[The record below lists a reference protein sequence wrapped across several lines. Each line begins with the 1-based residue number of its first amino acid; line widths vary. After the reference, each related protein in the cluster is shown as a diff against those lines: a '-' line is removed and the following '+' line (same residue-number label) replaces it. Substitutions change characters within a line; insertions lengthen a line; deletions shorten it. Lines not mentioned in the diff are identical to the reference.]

1 MDVHDILQRL
11 KGHSCSQDK
20 VKFTPHDAVSHLLN
34 PTPTTAQTPHTCMLA
49 TSQPLRCGPQ
59 YTTKANET
67 HRKYQKSNPKPSRG
81 HNTTFTTFVLFPSF
95 TFHLPSTYNTTTDTP
110 SNVVQRT
117 SPSINER
124 LSNSLSFV
132 RSFVVVVVRCVIVV
146 VVVCRCPTSSPASES
161 VSQSVRVRATDYG
174 LYIDTVYPTSRL

>member
-1 MDVHDILQRL
+1 MLQRL

-20 VKFTPHDAVSHLLN
+20 VKFTPHDALSHLLN

-81 HNTTFTTFVLFPSF
+81 HNTTFILFPSFTF

-117 SPSINER
+117 SPSVNQRTSIE
-124 LSNSLSFV
+124 FAVV
-132 RSFVVVVVRCVIVV
+132 RSFVR
-146 VVVCRCPTSSPASES
+146 CRCRSLCYRRRRRLSLSNQFAS
-161 VSQSVRVRATDYG
+161 Q
-174 LYIDTVYPTSRL
+174 